1 MAAFSP
7 LWENTMTV
15 IKNNIQSI
23 SFETWIKEIKP
34 IKQEQDTFYFE
45 VASDLHKK
53 MIVDRYFPTI
63 KEFLIKTAKQTGF
76 PITEDDIDLI
86 FLTSDEKSLLD
97 STSPAPEKISAV
109 NIKLNPSYSFENF
122 VVGNSNKFAHAASV
136 AVAEAPGLTYN
147 PLFIYGGVGLGKTHL
162 MQAIANYIIVQYPQA
177 NIMYVTSE
185 SFMNELISSI
195 QTNRNVEF
203 RDKYRNVDVLLIDD
217 IQFIAGRESTQ
228 EEFFHTFNALYESNK
243 QIIISSDK
251 PPQEIP
257 TLEERLSSRF
267 QWGLL
272 ADIQPPDYETRMAI
286 LKNKYNNL
294 QAKENFDFTISEDI
308 LSFIAEKSLTNI
320 RQLEGALQKVFA
332 FSRLNNTPVDMNG
345 AEKILKDF
353 FMSDVRMIYPKDV
366 IDIVCDYYNI
376 TEADIKGRNR
386 AREVSY
392 PRQIA
397 MYIMR
402 EVTDY
407 SLPKIGSLFGGRDHT
422 TVIHACDKIATDIE
436 RDIDFKITVTD
447 LINKVKNN

>member
-1 MAAFSP
+1 MAGFSQ
-7 LWENTMTV
+7 LWENTMLV
-15 IKNNIQSI
+15 LKNNVQSI
-23 SFETWIKEIKP
+23 SFDTWIKELKP
-34 IKQEQDTFYFE
+34 LKQENDIFYFE

-53 MIVDRYFPTI
+53 MIVDRYMSTI
-63 KEFLIKTAKQTGF
+63 KDCLIKTIQQSNF
-76 PITEDDIDLI
+76 PVDADAFEVEL
-86 FLTSDEKSLLD
+86 LTTKEKSMLNTNPFK
-97 STSPAPEKISAV
+97 SEANPAKP
-109 NIKLNPSYSFENF
+109 IKLNPSYSFENF
-122 VVGNSNKFAHAASV
+122 VVGSSNKFAHAASV
-136 AVAEAPGLTYN
+136 AVAERPGLTYN

-162 MQAIANYIIVQYPQA
+162 MQAIANYVKQQYEQA

-251 PPQEIP
+251 PPQDIP
-257 TLEERLSSRF
+257 SLEDRLSSRF

-286 LKNKYNNL
+286 LKNKYDNL
-294 QAKENFDFTISEDI
+294 LAKENFDFNIPEEI

-332 FSRLNNTPVDMNG
+332 FSRINNAPVDLAMS
-345 AEKILKDF
+345 EKILKDF
-353 FMSDVRMIYPKDV
+353 FKSDVKMIYPKDV
-366 IDIVCDYYNI
+366 IDIVCDFYNI
-376 TEADIKGRNR
+376 TEEDIKGRNR
-386 AREVSY
+386 AREISY

-422 TVIHACDKIATDIE
+422 TVMHACEKVNNAIKENTE
-436 RDIDFKITVTD
+436 FKITVND